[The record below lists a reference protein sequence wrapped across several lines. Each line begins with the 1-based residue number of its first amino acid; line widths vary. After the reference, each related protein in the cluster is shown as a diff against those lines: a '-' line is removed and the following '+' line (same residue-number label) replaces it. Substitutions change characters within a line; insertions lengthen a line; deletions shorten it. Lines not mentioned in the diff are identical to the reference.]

1 MSEAVNFACWKR
13 TRVIGS
19 ASAIEI
25 AADGRSRNTIVRAPA
40 ANVCE
45 KLSMSPRAARRE
57 MRGKSTADTATEK
70 SPCGSMNIRNA

>member
-1 MSEAVNFACWKR
+1 M
-13 TRVIGS
+13 IGS

-25 AADGRSRNTIVRAPA
+25 AADGSSRNTIVRAPA

-45 KLSMSPRAARRE
+45 KPSMSPRAARRE
-57 MRGKSTADTATEK
+57 MRGKSTAETATEN